1 MNKERFNRLVE
12 LCENYDLD
20 IIKKEYTKE
29 DLSYYNYDILSY
41 VIDDVDKKDIVE
53 YIGSLGGYQ
62 KDIKDTD
69 IYELLMHSDDMNY
82 IDFIIKKFNIPKNKI
97 KDFFKN
103 EALYIMREIIFEQND
118 YFSYLYKKYIMELSI

>member
-29 DLSYYNYDILSY
+29 DLSYDNYDILSY